1 MQISILVLLI
11 LLAAVFIVG
20 YLVGANNPLSS
31 VKKKIQDEAKG
42 LLKKLPLILVPIV
55 LLLSSCQQYG
65 SAIKGTYTSTGSDCV
80 FAPLDS
86 TWRASAAKGWVAI
99 DSSHAGNP
107 MMCTVW
113 VKVDPTWRQKWQIAH
128 ANGSA
133 TTAYI
138 LWILAFAAIVFGVIM
153 GNKGGSAPVVVGSF
167 LLAIVFCWF
176 AFSSIDWAITK
187 EAAMPKSMYDNL
199 MQTDGSLEGYWDAN
213 LLK

>member
-1 MQISILVLLI
+1 M
-11 LLAAVFIVG
+11 LLAIILIVIAFIVG
-20 YLVGANNPLSS
+20 YFVGANNPLSS
-31 VKKKIQDEAKG
+31 VKKKIEDKAAG
-42 LLKKLPLILVPIV
+42 VLKKLPVILVPIV

-65 SAIKGTYTSTGSDCV
+65 SEIKGTYAGTGNDCV

-113 VKVDPTWRQKWQIAH
+113 VKVDPTWRQKWQIAS

-133 TTAYI
+133 TVAYI
-138 LWILAFAAIVFGVIM
+138 LWAIALIAIVFGVIM

-167 LLAIVFCWF
+167 LLAIVLCWF

-199 MQTDGSLEGYWDAN
+199 MQTDGSLKGYWDAN